1 MFSDSRCLV
10 MTSVN
15 YLKGSF
21 HSAHS
26 FDFVSKDKNAK
37 PSIFQ
42 CYDSR
47 VEGGVKTVYLFGAQ
61 LFLVKSDGLDL
72 TNFGILVS

>member
-10 MTSVN
+10 MTSVC
-15 YLKGSF
+15 YLKSIF

-26 FDFVSKDKNAK
+26 FYFFPKDKNAN

-42 CYDSR
+42 FYDSR
-47 VEGGVKTVYLFGAQ
+47 VEGVVKTVYLFGAI
-61 LFLVKSDGLDL
+61 LFLVKSDGLYL